1 MIIIDMFPSIDNPSD
16 QFHIE
21 IISIAL
27 ITFGFTNDNWIRTS
41 EK

>member
-1 MIIIDMFPSIDNPSD
+1 MIIIDMFPTIDNPSV

-21 IISIAL
+21 IIPIAL